1 MNHPVK
7 SIDLNCD
14 LGESDTGTGV
24 LIERQLLEIISSAN
38 IACGGHAGDPHTML
52 RTVTT
57 ALSHNVALGA
67 HPGYPDLA
75 NFGRISIP
83 MSPAEIESACFKQI
97 TALAKYAHSLG
108 GHLNHIKPHGAL
120 YHDAMVSEPIALA
133 IGRAALRIN
142 PKLVM
147 IGFPNAL
154 ALRIWQGQGFKVATE
169 AFADRTYEP
178 DGSLRKRTLPG
189 ALITDPAAAVAQS
202 LRLATST
209 TPPDTLCIH
218 SDTTNAPEI
227 AAAIRTALS
236 AAGFAIKA
244 PGAS

>member
-1 MNHPVK
+1 MK

-24 LIERQLLEIISSAN
+24 LIERQLLEIVSSAN

-75 NFGRISIP
+75 NFGRVSIP
-83 MSPAEIESACFKQI
+83 MPATAIEATCFEQI
-97 TALAKYAHSLG
+97 SALAKFIHSLG
-108 GHLNHIKPHGAL
+108 GQLNHIKPHGAL

-154 ALRIWQGQGFKVATE
+154 ALRIWQSQGLPVASE

-178 DGSLRKRTLPG
+178 DGSLRKRTLPN
-189 ALITDPAAAVAQS
+189 ALITDPALAAAHAVHF
-202 LRLATST
+202 ATNT
-209 TPPDTLCIH
+209 THPDTLCIH
-218 SDTTNAPEI
+218 SDTANAPAI
-227 AAAIRTALS
+227 ARAVRDALAS
-236 AAGFAIKA
+236 SGIKL
-244 PGAS
+244 ASVASSSRRE